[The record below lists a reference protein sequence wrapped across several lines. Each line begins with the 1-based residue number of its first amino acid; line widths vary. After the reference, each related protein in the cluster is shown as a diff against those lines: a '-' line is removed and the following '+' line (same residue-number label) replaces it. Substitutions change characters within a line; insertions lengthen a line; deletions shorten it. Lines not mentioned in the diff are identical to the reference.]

1 MNVSNILSSG
11 KRKVVG
17 AVVALGLGLGGLA
30 VGTAGPK
37 EIHPQELQ
45 ALVAKGSTEPVK
57 VKLQCADAYCNF
69 SGLVIVK
76 NTKYPQNPTMTVV
89 VPASSVPGAVPGK
102 KVSSLVGKQLTA
114 VGVPSEYNGV
124 PQVKAERF
132 ER

>member
-11 KRKVVG
+11 KRKVAG

-57 VKLQCADAYCNF
+57 VKLQCQDAYCTHG
-69 SGLVIVK
+69 GLVLVNNAK
-76 NTKYPQNPTMTVV
+76 FPQKPTAVIV
-89 VPASSVPGAVPGK
+89 VPASSVPGAIPGK
-102 KVSSLVGKQLTA
+102 KVPSLIGKQVVA
-114 VGVPSEYNGV
+114 IGVPAEYNGV
-124 PQVKAERF
+124 PQVKAERI